1 MNLTFYQRY
10 GFFLCLAVRIRES
23 FDKQLVLRIVK
34 ALLFIHQLDRAA
46 PKASDVAAADW
57 LYQDT
62 WKKYDV
68 FFTRVGTALLRA
80 GYLTRSLRSLVS
92 YRVKHSKRNSF
103 LRALIYYS
111 LFNENL
117 FNRSAARA
125 TLLFSLCFFPPYEK
139 LSETHKKSSW
149 TVNNLLEVL
158 VCSIA

>member
-1 MNLTFYQRY
+1 MFSRQNSWKLRQTTCIENRE
-10 GFFLCLAVRIRES
+10 GFAVHSSTWPSGTKGEWRCS
-23 FDKQLVLRIVK
+23 
-34 ALLFIHQLDRAA
+34 
-46 PKASDVAAADW
+46 SW
-57 LYQDT
+57 LGISRHV
-62 WKKYDV
+62 KKYDV

-103 LRALIYYS
+103 LRAPIYYS
-111 LFNENL
+111 LFNKNL